1 MKDQI
6 ANTGRKVLALSAA
19 HPVQVPSTTD
29 GLSGLSPCKHCLG
42 WSEHGARSKPS
53 DQLCDPLK
61 EQQQVILQYGRRKTN
76 PTCLLLFLK
85 SILIVLGHTR
95 QCSGLFPRS
104 AKNHS
109 VQDQGGPCGAESRL
123 WNAKQ
128 VLCPLYSLRPKHLFL
143 RGGGELHP
151 EVIKGYSWLC

>member
-109 VQDQGGPCGAESRL
+109 VQDQGDHVGQNPGCGMQSKCSAHCTLLGPSIF
-123 WNAKQ
+123 
-128 VLCPLYSLRPKHLFL
+128 FL
-143 RGGGELHP
+143 GV
-151 EVIKGYSWLC
+151 EVSFIQR